1 MAGLTIFANN
11 EGTYQGE
18 ESSAE
23 SDEQG
28 MLIADLREEL
38 EDVVLEHDLLQSQ
51 EQGSPPAES
60 EVTQEQHVSHNMEV
74 MNQMVTNKL
83 GSSSHGR

>member
-1 MAGLTIFANN
+1 VAGLTIFPNN

-51 EQGSPPAES
+51 KQGSPLAES
-60 EVTQEQHVSHNMEV
+60 EVTQEQHVSHMEL

>member
-1 MAGLTIFANN
+1 LVEDLVAGLTIFANN
-11 EGTYQGE
+11 EGTYPG

-23 SDEQG
+23 SNEEGDF
-28 MLIADLREEL
+28 REEL
-38 EDVVLEHDLLQSQ
+38 EDVALEHDLLQNQ
-51 EQGSPPAES
+51 EQESPPVES
-60 EVTQEQHVSHNMEV
+60 EVTQEQHVGHNMEL